1 MRSLNL
7 SKSSQAIS
15 FTHFEQYRVTNK
27 PLFQS
32 MFVIFYMGETAS
44 KEYIL
49 GVGGMTCNGCANNVK
64 TALSAV
70 AGVSAVNIDLD
81 GAKATVN
88 AEVDNQE
95 VLEVAVT
102 NAGYSIHE
110 PGAALDL
117 LQTISSPKLPEFN
130 WSDGSV
136 WKQSAHN
143 TKWCLIGCSIGEFGT
158 LAYYSSSGIASDLEL
173 YSNIWYFYAILPL
186 INGLITSVM
195 LETGILMRGQMD
207 FRNALSTALGM
218 SFISMLMME
227 IAMEIT
233 DLLFTNGELGMSPLA
248 IPFMLIV
255 GFMTPWPYNYWRLK
269 KYGQAC
275 H

>member
-1 MRSLNL
+1 MSE
-7 SKSSQAIS
+7 S
-15 FTHFEQYRVTNK
+15 VTTEH
-27 PLFQS
+27 
-32 MFVIFYMGETAS
+32 V
-44 KEYIL
+44 L

-64 TALSAV
+64 NALD
-70 AGVSAVNIDLD
+70 GVSGVSSTDINLE
-81 GAKATVN
+81 GAKATVQ
-88 AEVDNQE
+88 ADESVKKE
-95 VLEVAVT
+95 VLEEAVT
-102 NAGYSIHE
+102 KAGYSIHK
-110 PGAALDL
+110 PGASLDL
-117 LQTISSPKLPEFN
+117 LQDFSTPKTMDFN
-130 WSDGSV
+130 WSDSSV

-158 LAYYSSSGIASDLEL
+158 LAYYSYSGITSGLDL

-195 LETGILMRGQMD
+195 LETVILMRGQMD
-207 FRNALSTALGM
+207 FSNALSTALGM

-233 DLLFTNGELGMSPLA
+233 DLLFTQGDLGLMPLA

-255 GFMTPWPYNYWRLK
+255 GFLTPWPYNYWRLK

>member
-1 MRSLNL
+1 MTE
-7 SKSSQAIS
+7 AA
-15 FTHFEQYRVTNK
+15 TN
-27 PLFQS
+27 
-32 MFVIFYMGETAS
+32 EH
-44 KEYIL
+44 IL

-64 TALSAV
+64 NALSGV
-70 AGVSAVNIDLD
+70 AGVSNVEIDLD
-81 GAKATVN
+81 GAKATVQTDGQPQKD
-88 AEVDNQE
+88 A
-95 VLEVAVT
+95 LESAVT
-102 NAGYSIHE
+102 SAGYSIHK
-110 PGAALDL
+110 PGANLDL
-117 LQTISSPKLPEFN
+117 LQTITTPKSTEFN

-158 LAYYSSSGIASDLEL
+158 LAYYSFSGITSELEL
-173 YSNIWYFYAILPL
+173 YSNMWYFYAILPL

-195 LETGILMRGQMD
+195 LETAIMMRGQMD
-207 FRNALSTALGM
+207 FSNALSTALGM

-233 DLLFTNGELGMSPLA
+233 DLLFTNGELGMNPLA

-255 GFMTPWPYNYWRLK
+255 GFLTPWPYNYWRLK

>member
-1 MRSLNL
+1 M
-7 SKSSQAIS
+7 A
-15 FTHFEQYRVTNK
+15 
-27 PLFQS
+27 
-32 MFVIFYMGETAS
+32 ETSS

-64 TALSAV
+64 NALSSV
-70 AGVSAVNIDLD
+70 SGVSNVDVDLD
-81 GAKATVN
+81 GSKATVN
-88 AEVDNQE
+88 TDGTSNQE
-95 VLEVAVT
+95 ILEAAVA

-110 PGAALDL
+110 PGASLDL
-117 LQTISSPKLPEFN
+117 LQNLSPPKVMEFN

-136 WKQSAHN
+136 WKQAAHN

-158 LAYYSSSGIASDLEL
+158 LAYYSSSGITSGLEL

-186 INGLITSVM
+186 INGLVTSVM
-195 LETGILMRGQMD
+195 LETAILMRGQMD
-207 FRNALSTALGM
+207 FRNALSTAFGM

-233 DLLFTNGELGMSPLA
+233 ELLFTEGELGLMPIA

-255 GFMTPWPYNYWRLK
+255 GFLTPWPYNYWRLK

>member
-1 MRSLNL
+1 
-7 SKSSQAIS
+7 
-15 FTHFEQYRVTNK
+15 
-27 PLFQS
+27 
-32 MFVIFYMGETAS
+32 
-44 KEYIL
+44 
-49 GVGGMTCNGCANNVK
+49 MTCTGCSGRVRDALEGLEGV
-64 TALSAV
+64 LSAEVSHETGQAVVLHSGAGRDSMV
-70 AGVSAVNIDLD
+70 AAITGAGYTAD
-81 GAKATVN
+81 GAS
-88 AEVDNQE
+88 VD
-95 VLEVAVT
+95 
-102 NAGYSIHE
+102 
-110 PGAALDL
+110 
-117 LQTISSPKLPEFN
+117 FN
-130 WSDGSV
+130 WGDGDV
-136 WKQSAHN
+136 WRKSANN

-158 LAYYSSSGIASDLEL
+158 LAYYSYSGITAGLAM
-173 YSNIWYFYAILPL
+173 YSSMWYFYAILPL

-233 DLLFTNGELGMSPLA
+233 DLLFTSGELGMNPLA

-255 GFMTPWPYNYWRLK
+255 GFLTPWPYNYWRLK

>member
-1 MRSLNL
+1 M
-7 SKSSQAIS
+7 AEMI
-15 FTHFEQYRVTNK
+15 
-27 PLFQS
+27 
-32 MFVIFYMGETAS
+32 S
-44 KEYIL
+44 KEYVL
-49 GVGGMTCNGCANNVK
+49 GVGGMTCNNCVNHVQ
-64 TALSAV
+64 TALSDID
-70 AGVSAVNIDLD
+70 GVSKVEVNLAE
-81 GAKATVN
+81 AKATVN
-88 AEVDNQE
+88 TESNIDKKI
-95 VLEVAVT
+95 LEEAVKT
-102 NAGYSIHE
+102 AGYSIHE
-110 PGAALDL
+110 PGTNLEL
-117 LQTISSPKLPEFN
+117 FQNLSPPKETEFN

-158 LAYYSSSGIASDLEL
+158 LAYYSYSGITSGLAL

-186 INGLITSVM
+186 INGLATSVM
-195 LETGILMRGQMD
+195 LETAILMRGQMD
-207 FRNALSTALGM
+207 FRNALSTAFGM

-233 DLLFTNGELGMSPLA
+233 DLLFTDGELGLMPIA

-255 GFMTPWPYNYWRLK
+255 GFLTPWPYNYWRLK

>member
-1 MRSLNL
+1 
-7 SKSSQAIS
+7 
-15 FTHFEQYRVTNK
+15 
-27 PLFQS
+27 

-64 TALSAV
+64 TALAAV
-70 AGVSAVNIDLD
+70 AGVSEVNIDLE

-95 VLEVAVT
+95 ILEVAVT
-102 NAGYSIHE
+102 SAGYSIHE
-110 PGAALDL
+110 PGATLDL
-117 LQTISSPKLPEFN
+117 LQTTSPKLPEFN

-158 LAYYSSSGIASDLEL
+158 LAYYSHSGITSDLEL

-248 IPFMLIV
+248 IPFMLVV
-255 GFMTPWPYNYWRLK
+255 GFLTPWPYNYWRLK

>member
-1 MRSLNL
+1 MSE
-7 SKSSQAIS
+7 S
-15 FTHFEQYRVTNK
+15 VTTEH
-27 PLFQS
+27 
-32 MFVIFYMGETAS
+32 V
-44 KEYIL
+44 L

-64 TALSAV
+64 NALD
-70 AGVSAVNIDLD
+70 GVSGVSSADINLE
-81 GAKATVN
+81 GAKATVQ
-88 AEVDNQE
+88 ADESVKKE
-95 VLEVAVT
+95 VLEEAVT
-102 NAGYSIHE
+102 KAGYSIHE
-110 PGAALDL
+110 PGASLDL
-117 LQTISSPKLPEFN
+117 LQDFSTPKTMEFN
-130 WSDGSV
+130 WSDSSV

-158 LAYYSSSGIASDLEL
+158 LAYYSYSGITSGLDL

-195 LETGILMRGQMD
+195 LETVILMRGQMD
-207 FRNALSTALGM
+207 FSNALSTALGM

-233 DLLFTNGELGMSPLA
+233 DLLFTQGDLGLMPLA

-255 GFMTPWPYNYWRLK
+255 GFLTPWPYNYWRLK

>member
-1 MRSLNL
+1 
-7 SKSSQAIS
+7 
-15 FTHFEQYRVTNK
+15 
-27 PLFQS
+27 
-32 MFVIFYMGETAS
+32 MFVIFYMGEAAS

-110 PGAALDL
+110 PGATLDL

-158 LAYYSSSGIASDLEL
+158 LYAYSVYGIGAAVAIGT
-173 YSNIWYFYAILPL
+173 NWYYLLLILPL

-207 FRNALSTALGM
+207 FKNALSTALGM

-233 DLLFTNGELGMSPLA
+233 DLLFTQGELGLMPLA

-255 GFMTPWPYNYWRLK
+255 GFLTPWPYNYWRLK